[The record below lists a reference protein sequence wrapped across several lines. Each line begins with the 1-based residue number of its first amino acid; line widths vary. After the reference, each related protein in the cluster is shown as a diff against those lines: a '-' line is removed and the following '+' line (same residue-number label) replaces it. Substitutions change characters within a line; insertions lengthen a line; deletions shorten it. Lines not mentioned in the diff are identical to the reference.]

1 MIHDNKNNFF
11 LFSEVKKIVDF
22 VKSTLGPKG
31 MDKILFSKSGMIKVT
46 NDGAT
51 ILRNAASNSLILNI
65 IRDICNVQDNEIGD
79 GTTSVCC
86 LIGELIIEA
95 EKLISLQI
103 HPQIVIKGFRNAAKE
118 ALQIIEKNSFDNS
131 GNLKLFCNNLL
142 SVAKTTLNSKIIF
155 PFREHFGR
163 IAVKAVL
170 KLKGSTNI
178 NQIQIIKKCGG
189 SLRNS
194 FLEDGFILEKKIGVN
209 QPKRIQNPKIL
220 IANTQMD
227 IDKIKIQGAKIRVK
241 SLSKLAEI
249 EVGEQ
254 KKILDKCKKI
264 IKHKINIFINRQ
276 LIYNRHERFF
286 SEHGIIT
293 IEHADFEGI
302 ERLALVTG
310 AEITSTFDEPSKIRL
325 GKCKIVEEILIGD
338 EAMIRFGGC
347 YNGDVCSII
356 LRGSN
361 LQIIDEAERS
371 LHDALCILSQVIRNP
386 QMVWGAGAIETQIA
400 SDLEKFSKKF
410 TGKKGIIIKSFAKAV
425 QNLPRIIADNAG
437 IDSTNLINE
446 LKIAHENDKKKSCLD
461 LEKNEIGDA
470 KILGF
475 FESSKLKKQ
484 IIISAIEAVEMIIR
498 IDNTIIQEA

>member
-1 MIHDNKNNFF
+1 
-11 LFSEVKKIVDF
+11 
-22 VKSTLGPKG
+22 
-31 MDKILFSKSGMIKVT
+31 
-46 NDGAT
+46 
-51 ILRNAASNSLILNI
+51 
-65 IRDICNVQDNEIGD
+65 
-79 GTTSVCC
+79 
-86 LIGELIIEA
+86 
-95 EKLISLQI
+95 
-103 HPQIVIKGFRNAAKE
+103 
-118 ALQIIEKNSFDNS
+118 
-131 GNLKLFCNNLL
+131 
-142 SVAKTTLNSKIIF
+142 
-155 PFREHFGR
+155 
-163 IAVKAVL
+163 
-170 KLKGSTNI
+170 
-178 NQIQIIKKCGG
+178 
-189 SLRNS
+189 
-194 FLEDGFILEKKIGVN
+194 
-209 QPKRIQNPKIL
+209 
-220 IANTQMD
+220 
-227 IDKIKIQGAKIRVK
+227 
-241 SLSKLAEI
+241 
-249 EVGEQ
+249 
-254 KKILDKCKKI
+254 
-264 IKHKINIFINRQ
+264 
-276 LIYNRHERFF
+276 
-286 SEHGIIT
+286 
-293 IEHADFEGI
+293 
-302 ERLALVTG
+302 
-310 AEITSTFDEPSKIRL
+310 
-325 GKCKIVEEILIGD
+325 
-338 EAMIRFGGC
+338 MIRFGGC